1 MPFLA
6 SKPHARPEF
15 DPEPPCD
22 GRSLPEMEEIEE
34 TMSSGTMRPPR
45 PSAQPVN
52 EPLKHVIA
60 EYKHQAQTITC
71 VCGWH
76 GRSSSPDGRTSEWTA
91 HLAANRTKPR

>member
-1 MPFLA
+1 MALSDRPA
-6 SKPHARPEF
+6 SPDRQPWEVRPNV
-15 DPEPPCD
+15 
-22 GRSLPEMEEIEE
+22 SN
-34 TMSSGTMRPPR
+34 GTMRPPR
-45 PSAQPVN
+45 PAATPVN

-76 GRSSSPDGRTSEWTA
+76 GKSSSPDGRTSEWTA

>member
-1 MPFLA
+1 MTDE
-6 SKPHARPEF
+6 RPRTQ
-15 DPEPPCD
+15 PA
-22 GRSLPEMEEIEE
+22 
-34 TMSSGTMRPPR
+34 TMTVPPR
-45 PSAQPVN
+45 PGVTPRAP

-76 GRSSSPDGRTSEWTA
+76 GKSSSLDGRTSEWTA

>member
-1 MPFLA
+1 MAPSGPA
-6 SKPHARPEF
+6 CVSVVE
-15 DPEPPCD
+15 
-22 GRSLPEMEEIEE
+22 SEEVQP
-34 TMSSGTMRPPR
+34 MSSGTMRPAR
-45 PSAQPVN
+45 PSAQPVV

-76 GRSSSPDGRTSEWTA
+76 GKSSSTDGRTSEWTA